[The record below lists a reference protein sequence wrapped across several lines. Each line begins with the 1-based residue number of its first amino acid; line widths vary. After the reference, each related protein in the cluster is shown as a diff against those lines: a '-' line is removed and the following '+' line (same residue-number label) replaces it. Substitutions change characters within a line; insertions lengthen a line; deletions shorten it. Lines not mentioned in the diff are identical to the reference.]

1 MRACALGLIA
11 VLAALSSASAFR
23 IGQTCN
29 SRPFAGRSRRL
40 YSGRNVNMLLDSALI
55 SSISSSTSLL
65 TSEETPVSGSIG
77 YSNLSLYFTL
87 ALYVFTLPG
96 LYSLVTRS
104 VKTTMTE
111 RTYEIPG
118 PANPTAK
125 PLRQTAGEVMAYF
138 KANNYQVETAD
149 DVIIFKG
156 IMAQSK
162 SQAAF
167 LTFCTFMGLG
177 SLALVLSI
185 LLPDVGSKVRCN
197 LVVLH
202 FTHSLT

>member
-1 MRACALGLIA
+1 MRAASAIGFLLLLVA
-11 VLAALSSASAFR
+11 SNASAFNHR
-23 IGQTCN
+23 YVSTGKVIGARFY
-29 SRPFAGRSRRL
+29 SSSKSGRSV
-40 YSGRNVNMLLDSALI
+40 SMLLDNAI
-55 SSISSSTSLL
+55 IDTVMSSSSSLL
-65 TSEETPVSGSIG
+65 TSEEPIASSGSIG

-111 RTYEIPG
+111 RIYEIPG

-156 IMAQSK
+156 ILAQSK

-185 LLPDVGSKVRCN
+185 LVPDVGSKVWN
-197 LVVLH
+197 LVVRSFIH
-202 FTHSLT
+202 

>member
-1 MRACALGLIA
+1 
-11 VLAALSSASAFR
+11 
-23 IGQTCN
+23 
-29 SRPFAGRSRRL
+29 
-40 YSGRNVNMLLDSALI
+40 MLLDNAI
-55 SSISSSTSLL
+55 IDTVMSSSSSLL
-65 TSEETPVSGSIG
+65 TSEEPIASSGSIG

-111 RTYEIPG
+111 RIYEIPG

-156 IMAQSK
+156 ILAQSK

-185 LLPDVGSKVRCN
+185 LVPDVGSKVWN
-197 LVVLH
+197 LVVRSFIHLFIH
-202 FTHSLT
+202 SHITHLYFLYFMCSGIFFDPAVSLCGDLLLE